1 MYVQRVDVSQED
13 SGNYTCEV
21 RGPQSTLLGHVTHY
35 LFVRGI
41 VCGMLTNYTAAVD
54 SRGLCHNGHI
64 IGQLLALY
72 FSLVVLFHSHI
83 YKLFWCFIIVIG
95 FLGWK

>member
-1 MYVQRVDVSQED
+1 VLCCKDVSQED

-41 VCGMLTNYTAAVD
+41 IDYLSHVDDSNKLMCTVNYCAA
-54 SRGLCHNGHI
+54 
-64 IGQLLALY
+64 
-72 FSLVVLFHSHI
+72 
-83 YKLFWCFIIVIG
+83 
-95 FLGWK
+95 